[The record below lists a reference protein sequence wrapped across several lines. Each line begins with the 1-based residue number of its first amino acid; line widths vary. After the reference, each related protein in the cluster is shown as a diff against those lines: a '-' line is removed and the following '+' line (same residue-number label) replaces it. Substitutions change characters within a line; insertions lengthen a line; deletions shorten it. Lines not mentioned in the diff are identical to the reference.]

1 MGNEDEMEQQVDLT
15 KAEKLSEYKQLRSST
30 KGNITRIKTA
40 VSKKNVPIEE
50 LGCRLDILEAY
61 FKQALSISTS
71 ILRLCTPS
79 ECESDEKAMADI
91 EDIYVAAKAKI
102 KEKLAASRVDA
113 EASAL
118 NVTTAAIPQSSMRRH
133 IKLPTFDGKYS
144 EFPKFMAIF
153 HKMVNQDETLDDC
166 ERFLILKDNLSARAL
181 HAIDEFEITSLNYK
195 KALDRLRSNFDKKNL
210 MFEEH
215 ITALFSEKK
224 VSSSGDLRELIDSV
238 NTHLNAMLSFG
249 NYKDITNAMIIYLVA
264 TKLDEES
271 LAKWEESIDYTRLST
286 WDECSA
292 VLTKR
297 CENME
302 ARETRTARCGEN
314 EDDGSKASRKD
325 NRKAVG
331 CKKNVLAIEKGGC
344 EVCRK
349 DGHNVES
356 CRKFEAQKVP
366 QRRKTA
372 RHLRLCFVCLQSG
385 HKASS
390 CQAKRCIEC
399 GGDHHKMLH
408 KNNVEVKT
416 IDAPGTT
423 QAATVGQV
431 AVHATMQNEGADVI
445 LATAVIGIKGRNGPE
460 IQARALLDSASQLNL
475 MCEPLMQRLKLKWTS
490 CIMTAHSIADS
501 GTNITRK
508 VQASVKS
515 RIGGYETSLEFYV
528 LPKITSFKPDQFM
541 NADDWGIPSNISLAD
556 PNFNKPGR
564 IDVLLGAEI
573 FWDLLSV
580 GRITLKA
587 NLPRLQKTVLGWVVS
602 GVTNRA
608 DSNER
613 LRSSLMMTSSK
624 QPGVEEELTALV
636 EKFWLMEQVDAK
648 TLFPT
653 ADEALCEEIFIKE
666 SRRDDTGRFV
676 VRIPFKENVAELGDS
691 NQAALRR
698 FLLLEK
704 RLRNNPVSRDSR
716 EKVKYL
722 APHTFVLR
730 PESTST
736 KLRVVFDCSCK
747 TSSGLSLND
756 VMCKGPIVQDDL
768 LAIVLRFRCYKYAI
782 TADVTKMY
790 RQAWV
795 SEEDSFYQCILWRPT
810 PNEDIEVYR
819 LLTITY
825 GTASAPYLATRCVK
839 ALGEQ
844 CAEKFPYGANKVLS
858 DFYMDDLIS
867 GADSD
872 EQLQQIYSE
881 VSEILSSAGF
891 ELRKWYSNNS
901 EFLKKVPSDDQEKP
915 LRMNDAEIIKTLG
928 IIWEPTSDVFRYDWP
943 ELKMDKPVTKRI
955 VLAEIASLFDPLG
968 LINPIIVKAKIFLQN
983 LWIIKVH
990 WDESLPLEDN
1000 AQWIRFREKLPLV
1013 KDIRVPRYILAKNGP
1028 ARVEL
1033 HGFCDASLRAYG
1045 ACVYIRTVNELDEVT
1060 VALWSAKSRVAPLRT
1075 KSLPRLEL
1083 LGAELLAKLLTK
1095 TQENLVVSLNAI
1107 YLWTD
1112 SEIVLNWL

>member
-1 MGNEDEMEQQVDLT
+1 
-15 KAEKLSEYKQLRSST
+15 
-30 KGNITRIKTA
+30 
-40 VSKKNVPIEE
+40 
-50 LGCRLDILEAY
+50 
-61 FKQALSISTS
+61 
-71 ILRLCTPS
+71 
-79 ECESDEKAMADI
+79 
-91 EDIYVAAKAKI
+91 
-102 KEKLAASRVDA
+102 
-113 EASAL
+113 
-118 NVTTAAIPQSSMRRH
+118 
-133 IKLPTFDGKYS
+133 
-144 EFPKFMAIF
+144 
-153 HKMVNQDETLDDC
+153 
-166 ERFLILKDNLSARAL
+166 
-181 HAIDEFEITSLNYK
+181 
-195 KALDRLRSNFDKKNL
+195 
-210 MFEEH
+210 
-215 ITALFSEKK
+215 
-224 VSSSGDLRELIDSV
+224 
-238 NTHLNAMLSFG
+238 
-249 NYKDITNAMIIYLVA
+249 
-264 TKLDEES
+264 
-271 LAKWEESIDYTRLST
+271 
-286 WDECSA
+286 
-292 VLTKR
+292 
-297 CENME
+297 
-302 ARETRTARCGEN
+302 
-314 EDDGSKASRKD
+314 
-325 NRKAVG
+325 
-331 CKKNVLAIEKGGC
+331 
-344 EVCRK
+344 
-349 DGHNVES
+349 
-356 CRKFEAQKVP
+356 
-366 QRRKTA
+366 
-372 RHLRLCFVCLQSG
+372 
-385 HKASS
+385 
-390 CQAKRCIEC
+390 
-399 GGDHHKMLH
+399 
-408 KNNVEVKT
+408 
-416 IDAPGTT
+416 
-423 QAATVGQV
+423 
-431 AVHATMQNEGADVI
+431 
-445 LATAVIGIKGRNGPE
+445 
-460 IQARALLDSASQLNL
+460 
-475 MCEPLMQRLKLKWTS
+475 
-490 CIMTAHSIADS
+490 
-501 GTNITRK
+501 
-508 VQASVKS
+508 
-515 RIGGYETSLEFYV
+515 
-528 LPKITSFKPDQFM
+528 
-541 NADDWGIPSNISLAD
+541 
-556 PNFNKPGR
+556 
-564 IDVLLGAEI
+564 
-573 FWDLLSV
+573 
-580 GRITLKA
+580 
-587 NLPRLQKTVLGWVVS
+587 
-602 GVTNRA
+602 
-608 DSNER
+608 
-613 LRSSLMMTSSK
+613 MTSSK

-666 SRRDDTGRFV
+666 SRRDHTGRFV

-704 RLRNNPVSRDSR
+704 RLRNNPVIEKMYNAFIEEYLALGHMALVPRDSR

-858 DFYMDDLIS
+858 DFYMDDVIS

-1028 ARVEL
+1028 ESNYTDFVMRRCGL
-1033 HGFCDASLRAYG
+1033 MGHAY
-1045 ACVYIRTVNELDEVT
+1045 
-1060 VALWSAKSRVAPLRT
+1060 
-1075 KSLPRLEL
+1075 
-1083 LGAELLAKLLTK
+1083 
-1095 TQENLVVSLNAI
+1095 
-1107 YLWTD
+1107 
-1112 SEIVLNWL
+1112 SEIVLNWLSKHPSEWSIFVANRVATIQEWTKHALWRHVPTKSNPADVISRGAYADELIETCWFTGPAFLRQTCDKWPPNRFRSDASEINIEQRRAVALPIEHRKNQVLLWLESHSNFGQIQRKVAYLLYFFRRKTNRETLVTSDDEPMLTAELLREAWVRIMYCIQQEYFEVEIKQLARGKELPPASKLKNLSVFLASSFGVSMMRVGGRLARSQLPYEAKFPIVLPPESLIVRTYIRHLHETNMHVAAQDKRVLRSKGHCTAPYTAALLTFWRLWEAAVKSAKYHLTRTLGNAHLTFEELCTITTEIEAILNSRPLCTCSADPNDEEVLTPAHFLVGSTPDVLAEPLLEPAKVSLRDQWQRLTVMKQHFWARWSKEYLQDMQRKAKWIKPQRNLAVGDLVLVAEDNAPPKHWMMGRVERVVPDEAGAVRVAEVRTKNGCIKRAIQKLARIPTEDEING

>member
-71 ILRLCTPS
+71 ILRLCTPTA
-79 ECESDEKAMADI
+79 CESHEKAMADI

-118 NVTTAAIPQSSMRRH
+118 NLTTAAIPQSSMRRH

-166 ERFLILKDNLSARAL
+166 ERFVILKDNLSARAL

-195 KALDRLRSNFDKKNL
+195 KALDRLRSNFDKKKFNQR
-210 MFEEH
+210 
-215 ITALFSEKK
+215 K
-224 VSSSGDLRELIDSV
+224 
-238 NTHLNAMLSFG
+238 N
-249 NYKDITNAMIIYLVA
+249 
-264 TKLDEES
+264 DEES

-408 KNNVEVKT
+408 KNKVEVKT

-423 QAATVGQV
+423 QAATVSQV

-460 IQARALLDSASQLNL
+460 IQARALLDSATQLNL

-624 QPGVEEELTALV
+624 QPGVQEELTALV

-666 SRRDDTGRFV
+666 SRRDHTGRFV
-676 VRIPFKENVAELGDS
+676 VRIPFKENVAELGAS
-691 NQAALRR
+691 NQAALRQ

-704 RLRNNPVSRDSR
+704 RLRNNPVIEKMYNAFIEEYLALGHMALVPRDSR

-736 KLRVVFDCSCK
+736 KLWVVFDCSCK

-756 VMCKGPIVQDDL
+756 VMCKGPILQDDL

-790 RQAWV
+790 LQAWV

-858 DFYMDDLIS
+858 DLYMDDLIS

-928 IIWEPTSDVFRYDWP
+928 IIWEPTSDVFRYD
-943 ELKMDKPVTKRI
+943 
-955 VLAEIASLFDPLG
+955 
-968 LINPIIVKAKIFLQN
+968 
-983 LWIIKVH
+983 
-990 WDESLPLEDN
+990 
-1000 AQWIRFREKLPLV
+1000 
-1013 KDIRVPRYILAKNGP
+1013 
-1028 ARVEL
+1028 
-1033 HGFCDASLRAYG
+1033 
-1045 ACVYIRTVNELDEVT
+1045 
-1060 VALWSAKSRVAPLRT
+1060 
-1075 KSLPRLEL
+1075 
-1083 LGAELLAKLLTK
+1083 
-1095 TQENLVVSLNAI
+1095 
-1107 YLWTD
+1107 
-1112 SEIVLNWL
+1112 